1 MGDGPVFRGLQ
12 SGGRGRRRVWAALA
26 LSVTLLAGAPL
37 AEAQQQSLLEYPSIH
52 SPRVGLDGMVV
63 SQNEMA
69 SAIGAKV
76 LAEGGNA
83 VDAAV
88 AVGFALAVTLPRA
101 GNIGGDGFM
110 TAYLADQKKV
120 TVIDFRSVAPRAA
133 KPDMFIDQEGKE
145 RPEASVGYRA
155 AAVPGTVAGLWMAHR
170 RYGRTSWDKLVAPAT
185 ALARDGTVLSAD
197 EAFVF
202 GWGRKRLQASST
214 AMAAFFKTDGSAY
227 KAGERLRQPQLAWT
241 LGQIARGGADA
252 FYRGE
257 VATRIE
263 ADMRRKGGLI
273 TREDLAAY
281 AAVEREPLVG
291 TYRGTTVYTPPPA
304 SGGAA
309 LLLMLNILENFD
321 LGGMSVG
328 SAESLH
334 LLAETMRLGH
344 RDRVRHL
351 GDTDFAKVPLTG
363 MTSKAYAAERAKL
376 IDLRKASDDAGVRA
390 GDPFAYESP
399 STTHY
404 SVADRYGNVVSVTYT
419 LGSDFGSGAMID
431 GTGIL
436 LNNQMNNFSH
446 EREFRAA
453 RSGDPEPPNAM
464 RPGKRMISTMM
475 PTLVFRDGKPWLALG
490 TPGGGRII
498 NTVLQVLVN
507 VVDFRLNIDEATHQ
521 TRISQG
527 EGPLEIEPNFNPD
540 TLALL
545 RQKGHRIRQ
554 SDTMGSAQ
562 SIAIEDGYFF
572 GAPDP
577 RRPGAAAVAP

>member
-1 MGDGPVFRGLQ
+1 MGDGPVFGELQ
-12 SGGRGRRRVWAALA
+12 LGGRGRRRVWAALA

-321 LGGMSVG
+321 LSGMSVG